1 MTASCCFLLDLTID
15 CCPASGGSRE
25 RDPSP
30 ASIPVRLDR
39 SGDLQGRPGP
49 TRPHHLLWP
58 LRQQPTAS
66 TPRLFKSEHILP
78 PLRELA
84 ADGIRDR
91 RNYPLT
97 DQDLAA
103 ELSTSAVTVKVQ
115 KRSASGPD
123 TAGAS
128 GPGLAPPP
136 GAARLSGSPGRP
148 TGRGCHR
155 RGRLPTTKASLSGQA
170 PTEPGQPYQQH
181 DPTRSRSTHT
191 TCIPPAGPLPGS
203 GVGRSWSDLVDD
215 RWQDLLGRLEAA
227 ANEIEEIE
235 LPVERH
241 PTP

>member
-1 MTASCCFLLDLTID
+1 VAEL
-15 CCPASGGSRE
+15 ASGHALSY
-25 RDPSP
+25 S
-30 ASIPVRLDR
+30 
-39 SGDLQGRPGP
+39 
-49 TRPHHLLWP
+49 
-58 LRQQPTAS
+58 
-66 TPRLFKSEHILP
+66 

-84 ADGIRDR
+84 ADDIRDR
-91 RNYPLT
+91 RKYPLT

-103 ELSTSAVTVKVQ
+103 ELSTSAVTVKVE

-123 TAGAS
+123 TARRERPWVGPPAWGRSLYPVRPGGPPAKGAT
-128 GPGLAPPP
+128 A
-136 GAARLSGSPGRP
+136 
-148 TGRGCHR
+148 
-155 RGRLPTTKASLSGQA
+155 GRLPTTRASLSGQP
-170 PTEPGQPYQQH
+170 PTEPGQPFRQH
-181 DPTRSRSTHT
+181 APTTSRSTHT